1 MIARGVLKKGA
12 LLTLFFF
19 ICFTLTTYYNF
30 AKDED
35 ILLKARILVNEGDFD
50 GAIKELYEVIEKL
63 KPIASQKQNLAEAY
77 YLLARVYKIVQME
90 SECKYHLKMALK
102 VYPNF
107 TIKESDPQLIE
118 MMTQVKAELEKEE
131 QEKARLEK
139 EKQEKEK
146 LIVKP
151 VGKKKIKK
159 KKFPVLLVVAG
170 IAVVGIVFAL
180 MGKKKKDNGS
190 QEPQQPT
197 KGSIRVES
205 TPDAADIWLDGLNT
219 GQKTNAILTNID
231 PGSHTI
237 RLTKENY
244 KDYETTVNV
253 EAGKMAT
260 VSAALE
266 IEFDISIGIQWI
278 DIPAGQFQMG
288 DNFNIGDANERPVHT
303 VYLDAYK
310 ISKYEI
316 NFDQYIRFCNDTGR
330 FKPGSEGWGEGN
342 RPVINVSWYDAR
354 DFCNW
359 LSEKTGKNISL
370 PTEAQWEKAA
380 RGTDQRRYPW
390 GNEVPSCS
398 IVNFINC
405 QNMTMPVGSYPLGAS
420 PYGVHDMA
428 GNVWEWCSDWF
439 SSDYYS
445 VSPVNNPQGPA
456 SGTQR
461 VRRGG
466 AFDCDAW
473 SIRSTYRS
481 DDPPDYSYKLIGFRI
496 VQN

>member
-1 MIARGVLKKGA
+1 MITRGILKKGA

-19 ICFTLTTYYNF
+19 ICFTMTAHFNF

-35 ILLKARILVNEGDFD
+35 ILLKARMLVNNGDFD
-50 GAIKELYEVIEKL
+50 GAIEELYEVIEKL
-63 KPIASQKQNLAEAY
+63 KPIASQKQDLAEAY

-90 SECKYHLKMALK
+90 SECKYNLKMALK
-102 VYPNF
+102 IFPDF
-107 TIKESDPQLIE
+107 TIMESEPQLIE
-118 MMTQVKAELEKEE
+118 MMKQVKAELAKEE

-146 LIVKP
+146 VIVKP
-151 VGKKKIKK
+151 VEKKKIKK

-170 IAVVGIVFAL
+170 IAVVGLVFAL
-180 MGKKKKDNGS
+180 MGKKKKDSGS
-190 QEPQQPT
+190 PEPQQPT

-205 TPDAADIWLDGLNT
+205 TPDDADIWLDGSNT
-219 GQKTNAILTNID
+219 GQKTDATLTNID

-244 KDYETTVNV
+244 KNYETTVNV
-253 EAGKMAT
+253 EARIMAT

-266 IEFDISIGIQWI
+266 MEFDISIGIQWI

-303 VYLDAYK
+303 VYLDDYK

-390 GNEVPSCS
+390 GNEAPSCS
-398 IVNFINC
+398 IVNYINC
-405 QNMTMPVGSYPLGAS
+405 ENMTMPVGSYPAGAS
-420 PYGVHDMA
+420 FYGVHDMA

-439 SSDYYS
+439 GSDYYS
-445 VSPVNNPQGPA
+445 ISPSNNPQGPA
-456 SGTQR
+456 AGTQR

-473 SIRSTYRS
+473 SIRTTYRC
-481 DDPPDYSYKLIGFRI
+481 DDPPEFSYKLIGFRI

>member
-1 MIARGVLKKGA
+1 MVGKKMIARGILKKGA

-19 ICFTLTTYYNF
+19 ICFTLTTHYNF

-35 ILLKARILVNEGDFD
+35 ILLKARMLVNKGDFD

-63 KPIASQKQNLAEAY
+63 KLIASQKQNLAEAY

-102 VYPNF
+102 VFPGF

-118 MMTQVKAELEKEE
+118 MMEQVKAE
-131 QEKARLEK
+131 LEK

-146 LIVKP
+146 IIVKP
-151 VGKKKIKK
+151 IEKKKK

-170 IAVVGIVFAL
+170 IAAVGLVLVL
-180 MGKKKKDNGS
+180 MGKKKKDNGTPP
-190 QEPQQPT
+190 QET
-197 KGSIRVES
+197 
-205 TPDAADIWLDGLNT
+205 
-219 GQKTNAILTNID
+219 
-231 PGSHTI
+231 
-237 RLTKENY
+237 
-244 KDYETTVNV
+244 
-253 EAGKMAT
+253 
-260 VSAALE
+260 
-266 IEFDISIGIQWI
+266 EFDTSIGIQWI
-278 DIPAGQFQMG
+278 DIPSGEFQMG
-288 DNFNIGDANERPVHT
+288 DNFNEGDANERPVHT
-303 VYLDAYK
+303 VYLDNYK
-310 ISKYEI
+310 ISKHEI
-316 NFDQYIRFCNDTGR
+316 TFDQYNRFCDDTGR
-330 FKPGSEGWGEGN
+330 TLPSGEGWGQGN
-342 RPVINVSWYDAR
+342 RPVINVSWFDAR

-359 LSEKTGKNISL
+359 LSGKTGKNISL

-380 RGTDQRRYPW
+380 RGTHQRRYPW
-390 GNEVPSCS
+390 GNEAPSCS

-405 QNMTMPVGSYPLGAS
+405 ENMTMPVGSYPSGAS

-439 SSDYYS
+439 NKDYYS
-445 VSPVNNPQGPA
+445 ISPVNNPQGPET
-456 SGTQR
+456 GTQR

-466 AFDCDAW
+466 AFDCNAW
-473 SIRSTYRS
+473 SIRTTYRS